1 MFCDKSMHKSVARC
15 SAAVENGVGRRVKNT
30 SIFIYINIA
39 IFIKGVAVRKLT
51 ATLQRS
57 VFKFDTKKWAWHS

>member
-1 MFCDKSMHKSVARC
+1 MFGDKSMHKSVARC
-15 SAAVENGVGRRVKNT
+15 SAAVENGVARRVKIT

-39 IFIKGVAVRKLT
+39 IYLRGVAVRKLT

-57 VFKFDTKKWAWHS
+57 VF